1 MARGG
6 GEGVGEARRDDDEVS
21 AFGGDDPVSRQE
33 LGGAVEQVE
42 QLGGAGVVV
51 RPGAVGAATECD
63 ALGGQGTAG
72 GAGIGQQANGSG
84 GSADDLGV
92 GRADDHGL
100 GEAGAG

>member
-1 MARGG
+1 MARSG
-6 GEGVGEARRDDDEVS
+6 GEGVGEVRRDDDEVS

-51 RPGAVGAATECD
+51 RPGAVGAAAERD

-72 GAGIGQQANGSG
+72 GAASASRQMVVGARPTTSASPSG
-84 GSADDLGV
+84 RS
-92 GRADDHGL
+92 RTR
-100 GEAGAG
+100 